1 MVKPLDKSHLT
12 CIWQVV
18 KAPSWNKPMTL
29 KIKKQGGEQGG
40 VVESGCPGFFK
51 I

>member
-1 MVKPLDKSHLT
+1 
-12 CIWQVV
+12 
-18 KAPSWNKPMTL
+18 MTL

-51 I
+51 IWLLPSLRKVIEIEKVKKEEIS